1 MRIRVVSAIGLLA
14 AVTALLGTLPVQL
27 PEDAA
32 GAIAE
37 YEEDVEPDDWLDG
50 PAEYIIT
57 DEERDIWGDLES
69 DDMRRQFIE
78 WFWARRDDDPRDDE
92 NPFKREFY
100 ERVAYTNR
108 RFSGFPRGWKSDRG
122 RVWIVLGR
130 PNALRRTSLRGYGRC
145 SAPEGEQWTYYTNDM
160 PISASFGEFPV
171 YFVETRPGQ
180 FEICDASMLGLGGW
194 PVYLQDAMRLMRQVH
209 IVDPVTE
216 FDPDEGVRRGE
227 PDEVRDA
234 EATERPLDVP
244 LDEWGDAG
252 FGGVAVI
259 PVRVPLREIF
269 FEPLEEELRA
279 SLQVTVEMR
288 LEGEDQGMR
297 GSRDW
302 TLTIPEAQ
310 AAAIG
315 AVDLRTAL
323 AVNTEAGTYEIGVQI
338 VDPLSSTVWAWQGT
352 VTVPAEG
359 TGLTPPLVGSGVSR
373 LREGG
378 EVAVL
383 SRDVPRVAA
392 GRSLAVVA
400 WARRSDVDQDDV
412 RVSIVGEDGTEQEL
426 EIEQLAW
433 GPPEGA
439 GPLLVQASTAGVTAG
454 DYTLRLGVDD
464 LGPVEAPVK
473 IE

>member
-1 MRIRVVSAIGLLA
+1 MSTRALSAIGLLVA
-14 AVTALLGTLPVQL
+14 ATTLLGALPVQL
-27 PEDAA
+27 PDDVS

-37 YEEDVEPDDWLDG
+37 YEENVEPEDWLDG

-57 DEERDIWGDLES
+57 DEERDIWGDLET
-69 DDMRRQFIE
+69 DDMRRQFID

-92 NPFKREFY
+92 NPFRREFY

-130 PNALRRTSLRGYGRC
+130 PNSLRRTSLRGYGRC

-160 PISASFGEFPV
+160 PIQASFGEFPV

-180 FEICDASMLGLGGW
+180 FEICDPSMLGLGAW
-194 PVYLQDAMRLMRQVH
+194 PSYLQDAMRLMRRTF

-216 FDPDEGVRRGE
+216 FDPDEGVRRGAPE
-227 PDEVRDA
+227 EIRDT
-234 EATERPLDVP
+234 EATEEALDVS
-244 LDEWGDAG
+244 LEGWGDPG

-259 PVRVPLREIF
+259 PLRIPLRDIF
-269 FEPLEEELRA
+269 FEPLEEGLRA

-288 LEGEDQGMR
+288 LEDAEQGRR

-302 TLTIPEAQ
+302 TLMIPEAE
-310 AAAIG
+310 AEAIG

-323 AVNTEAGTYEIGVQI
+323 ALNAEPGTYDVGIRI
-338 VDPLSSTVWAWQGT
+338 VDPLSSTAWTWQGA
-352 VTVPAEG
+352 VTIPEEG
-359 TGLTPPLVGSGVSR
+359 AGLTPPLVGSQMSR
-373 LREGG
+373 LGESG

-383 SRDVPRVAA
+383 SRGVPRVEA
-392 GRSLAVVA
+392 GRPVAVVA
-400 WARRSDVDQDDV
+400 WIRAPGVDRDDV
-412 RVSIVGEDGTEQEL
+412 RVSVVGDDGTERDL
-426 EIEQLAW
+426 EVQQLAW
-433 GPPEGA
+433 GPEDGA
-439 GPLLVQASTAGVTAG
+439 GPLLAQVSTSDLPAG
-454 DYTLRLGVDD
+454 DYTLRLAVGD
-464 LGPVEAPVK
+464 LEPAEAALQ